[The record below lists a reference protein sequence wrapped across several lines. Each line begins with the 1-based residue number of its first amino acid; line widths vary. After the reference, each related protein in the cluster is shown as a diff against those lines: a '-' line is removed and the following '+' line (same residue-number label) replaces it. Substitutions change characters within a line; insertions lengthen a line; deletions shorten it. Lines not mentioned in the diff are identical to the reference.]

1 MRIARLESRPIGFR
15 SAAQIVLFLTA
26 MLAAA
31 SLAIAQPARAD
42 VGEKIIL
49 RCTHSEPLSGFSQSA
64 YRQALKELSADTEEY
79 SNCSSLIRRAQEAA
93 AGGRGSTG
101 VAGSGAAA
109 VAIAATPAEQ
119 QAIAHAQLAAPGP
132 VKLGGGVIHPGVIH
146 TDVASAFS
154 SMPTPLLVTLAF
166 VLLCLALLAGGAV
179 RKRVRAR
186 RSD

>member
-1 MRIARLESRPIGFR
+1 MRIARLESRPIGLR
-15 SAAQIVLFLTA
+15 SAAQTVLLLTA
-26 MLAAA
+26 LLAAA

-49 RCTHSEPLSGFSQSA
+49 RCTHGESLSGFSQSA

-93 AGGRGSTG
+93 AGGRGS
-101 VAGSGAAA
+101 AGGPGAGAAP

-119 QAIAHAQLAAPGP
+119 QAIVHAQRAAPGS
-132 VKLGGGVIHPGVIH
+132 VKLGGDVIHPGVIH
-146 TDVASAFS
+146 ADIASAFS
-154 SMPTPLLVTLAF
+154 AMPTPLLVILAF
-166 VLLCLALLAGGAV
+166 VLLCGALLAGGAV
-179 RKRVRAR
+179 RKRVRAG